1 VTWLSL
7 DESDN
12 DPAQLWV
19 YFIASIQQLHSDLGK
34 SALASLQSSQAPPI
48 NAVLTSLINDIIAFP
63 DSFSSVL
70 DDFHLIDSKPVHEAL
85 AFLLDHLPANMHMVI
100 TTRVDPPLPLARLR
114 ARGQMTENRARDLP
128 FTPDEAAI
136 FLNQVMGLNLSE
148 EEVSALEMRTEGWI
162 AGLQIAALSMQGHD
176 DVSGFIQAFSGS
188 HRHILGY
195 LADEVINQQPKA
207 ILSFLLQTSILDR
220 LCGPLCDTVT
230 GETGGQEI
238 LENLERTNLFITP
251 LDDESRWYRYHH
263 LFAEVLQARLR
274 QIQHGQIP
282 ELHRRAGNWFAR
294 QGMLDEAVQH
304 ELSGANFERAASLLD
319 RVAGNMLRKGKAAS
333 LIRWLNALPDG
344 TIRARPRLCLARG
357 WSFVW
362 GPEFS
367 LERAEEWA
375 QLALEAMQPGSIPD
389 LELEGEVYALQAL
402 IAADRVDV
410 ALSRQLAQRAL
421 ECLPAGSPW
430 RGVTTFTLGAVLYAA
445 GELSAAAS
453 VLTETVQLGQADGNL
468 YVQLIAGNFL
478 ADIQVFQGHL
488 GRAAE
493 LYRQVLAWGDHGIPQ
508 KGVLVAH
515 AGLANVLCE
524 QDQPEAALAHVVA
537 GLAQLEQVGG
547 PAAAL
552 WLYRSLARLQR
563 AKGDWAAALEAL
575 ERAYKSGQRAQI
587 PFVVEQAAALR
598 ARLQL
603 AQGDLSAAGQW
614 LANSSLG
621 PDDPQADHPGVREVE
636 YLASARVL
644 TAQDRH
650 PQALALLD
658 RLLASAESEGRIGSV
673 IENLAL
679 QSLVFQS
686 QGSTARAL
694 ACLVRALRLAEP
706 EGYVRVFVD
715 EGDPMRV
722 LISEF
727 QELSRQ
733 KLSAG
738 ADEEILRLLAY
749 TEKLLSAFSQPLP
762 EAARAPALLPE
773 LLSERELEILRLIA
787 EGCSNQEIAEILVIA
802 VSTVKTHINNLYAK
816 LGANRRTQAI
826 AMARDLGLLPE

>member
-12 DPAQLWV
+12 DPAQFWV
-19 YFIASIQQLHSDLGK
+19 YFFASIQQLHSDLGK

>member
-1 VTWLSL
+1 
-7 DESDN
+7 
-12 DPAQLWV
+12 
-19 YFIASIQQLHSDLGK
+19 
-34 SALASLQSSQAPPI
+34 
-48 NAVLTSLINDIIAFP
+48 
-63 DSFSSVL
+63 
-70 DDFHLIDSKPVHEAL
+70 
-85 AFLLDHLPANMHMVI
+85 M
-100 TTRVDPPLPLARLR
+100 
-114 ARGQMTENRARDLP
+114 
-128 FTPDEAAI
+128 
-136 FLNQVMGLNLSE
+136 
-148 EEVSALEMRTEGWI
+148 
-162 AGLQIAALSMQGHD
+162 
-176 DVSGFIQAFSGS
+176 
-188 HRHILGY
+188 
-195 LADEVINQQPKA
+195 
-207 ILSFLLQTSILDR
+207 
-220 LCGPLCDTVT
+220 
-230 GETGGQEI
+230 
-238 LENLERTNLFITP
+238 
-251 LDDESRWYRYHH
+251 
-263 LFAEVLQARLR
+263 
-274 QIQHGQIP
+274 
-282 ELHRRAGNWFAR
+282 
-294 QGMLDEAVQH
+294 
-304 ELSGANFERAASLLD
+304 
-319 RVAGNMLRKGKAAS
+319 
-333 LIRWLNALPDG
+333 
-344 TIRARPRLCLARG
+344 
-357 WSFVW
+357 
-362 GPEFS
+362 
-367 LERAEEWA
+367 
-375 QLALEAMQPGSIPD
+375 
-389 LELEGEVYALQAL
+389 
-402 IAADRVDV
+402 
-410 ALSRQLAQRAL
+410 
-421 ECLPAGSPW
+421 
-430 RGVTTFTLGAVLYAA
+430 
-445 GELSAAAS
+445 
-453 VLTETVQLGQADGNL
+453 
-468 YVQLIAGNFL
+468 
-478 ADIQVFQGHL
+478 
-488 GRAAE
+488 
-493 LYRQVLAWGDHGIPQ
+493 
-508 KGVLVAH
+508 
-515 AGLANVLCE
+515 
-524 QDQPEAALAHVVA
+524 
-537 GLAQLEQVGG
+537 
-547 PAAAL
+547 
-552 WLYRSLARLQR
+552 
-563 AKGDWAAALEAL
+563 

>member
-1 VTWLSL
+1 MTWLSL

-12 DPAQLWV
+12 DPAQFWV

-563 AKGDWAAALEAL
+563 AGGVGA
-575 ERAYKSGQRAQI
+575 
-587 PFVVEQAAALR
+587 
-598 ARLQL
+598 
-603 AQGDLSAAGQW
+603 
-614 LANSSLG
+614 SL
-621 PDDPQADHPGVREVE
+621 
-636 YLASARVL
+636 
-644 TAQDRH
+644 
-650 PQALALLD
+650 
-658 RLLASAESEGRIGSV
+658 
-673 IENLAL
+673 
-679 QSLVFQS
+679 
-686 QGSTARAL
+686 
-694 ACLVRALRLAEP
+694 
-706 EGYVRVFVD
+706 
-715 EGDPMRV
+715 
-722 LISEF
+722 
-727 QELSRQ
+727 
-733 KLSAG
+733 
-738 ADEEILRLLAY
+738 
-749 TEKLLSAFSQPLP
+749 
-762 EAARAPALLPE
+762 
-773 LLSERELEILRLIA
+773 
-787 EGCSNQEIAEILVIA
+787 
-802 VSTVKTHINNLYAK
+802 
-816 LGANRRTQAI
+816 
-826 AMARDLGLLPE
+826 

>member
-12 DPAQLWV
+12 DPAQFWV